1 MSLEMC
7 NRRCGRGGVQSE
19 TFQPLPRIQRWDSS
33 KVEAIYCCTRSPL
46 MVPSNSNDSM
56 VLWFELLG
64 LQCCQVSLQLL
75 SNPAYWWEAPW
86 LHAGMSNAPLMRDLQ
101 PQSLRSEH
109 LEKQSSKDTR
119 AAHSYNHI
127 LLIWRQVCLGKELFL
142 GLGGEFRCKSDKM
155 HMNVYLY
162 KWHRQK

>member
-7 NRRCGRGGVQSE
+7 NRRCGRSGVQSE

-119 AAHSYNHI
+119 AAHSYNHCSFN
-127 LLIWRQVCLGKELFL
+127 LETSVLGKGAVSGPGRRVQVQIWQDAYECVFI
-142 GLGGEFRCKSDKM
+142 
-155 HMNVYLY
+155 
-162 KWHRQK
+162 